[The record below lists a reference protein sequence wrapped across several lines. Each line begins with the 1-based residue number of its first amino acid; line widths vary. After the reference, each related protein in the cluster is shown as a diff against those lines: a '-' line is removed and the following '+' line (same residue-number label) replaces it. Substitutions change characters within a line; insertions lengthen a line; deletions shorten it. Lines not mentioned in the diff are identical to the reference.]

1 MKIALIGGGNMG
13 EAMLTAVLAKKL
25 ATPDGITV
33 SDVSESRREYLKKQY
48 EVDITADNR
57 DAVKGKDI
65 VVLAVKPQ
73 NLPELMA
80 DLKGCLESTL
90 LVLSIIAGVKIS
102 TIARGLGHSRIVR
115 CMPNTPAQVGFG
127 MSAWTATAEVS
138 EVQKGQAR
146 AILGSMGREIY
157 FHDEKYLDMVTAVS
171 ASGPAYVFLL
181 AESLIDAAVK
191 IGLSR
196 EEAGELV
203 SQTLLGSAH
212 LMQQSAK
219 SPAELRRDVTSRG
232 GTTERALQVFEEGG
246 FTKIVED
253 AVKAAYR
260 RAKELGN
267 Q

>member
-1 MKIALIGGGNMG
+1 MKIAFIGGGNMG
-13 EAMLTAVLAKKL
+13 EAMLSAVLGQKL
-25 ATPDGITV
+25 TAPDGICV
-33 SDVSESRREYLKKQY
+33 SDVSESRREYLNKQY
-48 EVDITADNR
+48 GIAVTADNR
-57 DAVKGKDI
+57 EAVKGKNI

-73 NLPELMA
+73 NLPEVMA

-90 LVLSIIAGVKIS
+90 LVLSIVAGMKIS
-102 TIARGLGHSRIVR
+102 AIARGLGHARVVR

-127 MSAWTATAEVS
+127 MSGWTATAGVS
-138 EVQKGQAR
+138 EEQKGQAR
-146 AILGSMGREIY
+146 AILGSMGKEIY
-157 FHDEKYLDMVTAVS
+157 FDDEKYLDMVTAVS

-196 EEAGELV
+196 KEAGELV
-203 SQTLLGSAH
+203 SQMTLGSAH
-212 LMQQSAK
+212 LMQQSAR
-219 SPAELRRDVTSRG
+219 SPAELRRNVTSRG

-246 FTKIVED
+246 FAKIVED

-267 Q
+267 R